1 MTKDSGQKFRY
12 LKNEKSFLQ
21 DINSIFHH
29 FQRPFIKPAKKNLEG
44 ESPSLSII
52 IGLLGFQFSVFSESV
67 MKNQRNTKKR
77 VANIDP
83 KH

>member
-1 MTKDSGQKFRY
+1 MTKDSRQKFRY

-52 IGLLGFQFSVFSESV
+52 IGLLGFQFSESV
-67 MKNQRNTKKR
+67 MTNQRNTKKR